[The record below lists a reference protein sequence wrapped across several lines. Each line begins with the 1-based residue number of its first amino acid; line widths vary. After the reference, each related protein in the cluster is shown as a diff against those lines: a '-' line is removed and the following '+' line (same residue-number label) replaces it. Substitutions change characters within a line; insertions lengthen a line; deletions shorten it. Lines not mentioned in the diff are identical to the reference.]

1 MKLSQIALVSAT
13 AVGAALAAPAAQ
25 TTVTEHVHQEHT
37 ATVRAAVYV
46 DNGSTYTSLTTE
58 QPSDAVATATASA
71 SEAGATSAASEAT
84 GSVVVVVTT
93 LYGSGAASSAP
104 VSSAESTSSAPL
116 VTAVAQKAAAVSET
130 ASESSEAATS
140 VAATSSA
147 ASSADAGTSAAETS
161 VAASTSS
168 SAAPETTTVAATSES
183 STSSTSSPAKTSTS
197 AAETSSSAAAET
209 STSTSSPAATS
220 SASSTSSSAAASSTS
235 GSSSFASAILQAHN
249 DKRSLHQDTSS
260 LSWSDELASYAQ
272 DYADNYDCSGT
283 LTHSGGP
290 YGENLAAGY
299 SDTGAVDAWYSE
311 IKSYDW
317 SDPNYSSS
325 TGHFTQLVWK
335 STSEVGCGIKS
346 CGSGTGDYVICSYK
360 SAGNVIGSFAENV
373 KSLN

>member
-71 SEAGATSAASEAT
+71 SEAT

-130 ASESSEAATS
+130 ASESSE
-140 VAATSSA
+140 AATSSA

-209 STSTSSPAATS
+209 SISTSSPAATS

-299 SDTGAVDAWYSE
+299 SGTGAVDAWYSE